1 MCENYDI
8 LIKTILGGAAMRFED
23 EKDYIMRMIKEMVS
37 VLFSILLG
45 KQYVSVDEERK
56 NGYEVSGTDLNDLL
70 DMIDNGQ
77 INEAENLM
85 LDDIDYSDKKELAA
99 ALLFYQYLSEK
110 KKDFLWDHDY
120 SDEEILDGAKQ
131 ILQKAGY
138 GNIVKIME

>member
-1 MCENYDI
+1 
-8 LIKTILGGAAMRFED
+8 MRFED

-85 LDDIDYSDKKELAA
+85 LDNIDYSDKKELVA

>member
-1 MCENYDI
+1 
-8 LIKTILGGAAMRFED
+8 MRFED

-85 LDDIDYSDKKELAA
+85 LDDIDYSDKKGLAA

-110 KKDFLWDHDY
+110 KKDFLQDHDY

-131 ILQKAGY
+131 VLQKRDMG
-138 GNIVKIME
+138 IS

>member
-1 MCENYDI
+1 
-8 LIKTILGGAAMRFED
+8 MRFED

-85 LDDIDYSDKKELAA
+85 LDDIDYSDKKGLAA

-138 GNIVKIME
+138 RKDYGIELYMIERQYDERKKLQ

>member
-1 MCENYDI
+1 
-8 LIKTILGGAAMRFED
+8 MRFED

-85 LDDIDYSDKKELAA
+85 LDDIDYSDKKGLAA
-99 ALLFYQYLSEK
+99 LCCSISISLKRRKIFCRITIIRTK
-110 KKDFLWDHDY
+110 KSWKVRNRY
-120 SDEEILDGAKQ
+120 
-131 ILQKAGY
+131 
-138 GNIVKIME
+138 

>member
-1 MCENYDI
+1 MYY
-8 LIKTILGGAAMRFED
+8 F
-23 EKDYIMRMIKEMVS
+23 
-37 VLFSILLG
+37 LFLLG

-85 LDDIDYSDKKELAA
+85 LDDIDYSDKKGLAA

-110 KKDFLWDHDY
+110 KKMIFCGIMIIGRRNPGWCETDIAKSGIWGYRKDY
-120 SDEEILDGAKQ
+120 GIELYMIERQYDERKK
-131 ILQKAGY
+131 LQ
-138 GNIVKIME
+138 

>member
-1 MCENYDI
+1 
-8 LIKTILGGAAMRFED
+8 MRFED

-85 LDDIDYSDKKELAA
+85 LDGIDYSDKKELAA

-110 KKDFLWDHDY
+110 KKDFLQDHDY

-131 ILQKAGY
+131 VLQKAGY
-138 GNIVKIME
+138 GDIVKVME

>member
-1 MCENYDI
+1 
-8 LIKTILGGAAMRFED
+8 MRFED

-85 LDDIDYSDKKELAA
+85 LDDIDYSDKKGLAA

-110 KKDFLWDHDY
+110 KKDFLQDHDY

-131 ILQKAGY
+131 VLKKAGY
-138 GNIVKIME
+138 GDIVKIME

>member
-1 MCENYDI
+1 
-8 LIKTILGGAAMRFED
+8 MRFED

-99 ALLFYQYLSEK
+99 ALLFYQYLTEK
-110 KKDFLWDHDY
+110 KKDFLQDHGY

-131 ILQKAGY
+131 VLQKAGY
-138 GNIVKIME
+138 GDIVKIME

>member
-1 MCENYDI
+1 
-8 LIKTILGGAAMRFED
+8 MRFED

-85 LDDIDYSDKKELAA
+85 LDDIDYSDKKGLAA

-110 KKDFLWDHDY
+110 KKDFLQDHDY
-120 SDEEILDGAKQ
+120 SDEEILEGAKQ
-131 ILQKAGY
+131 VLKKAGY
-138 GNIVKIME
+138 GDIVKIIE

>member
-1 MCENYDI
+1 
-8 LIKTILGGAAMRFED
+8 MRFED

-70 DMIDNGQ
+70 GMIDNGQ

-85 LDDIDYSDKKELAA
+85 LDDIDYSDKKGLAA

-110 KKDFLWDHDY
+110 KKDFLQDHDY
-120 SDEEILDGAKQ
+120 SDEEILEGAKQ
-131 ILQKAGY
+131 AFEKSGIWGYRKDYGIELYMIERQYDERKKLQ
-138 GNIVKIME
+138 

>member
-1 MCENYDI
+1 
-8 LIKTILGGAAMRFED
+8 MRFEY

-85 LDDIDYSDKKELAA
+85 LDGIDYSDKKELAA

-138 GNIVKIME
+138 GDIVKIME

>member
-1 MCENYDI
+1 
-8 LIKTILGGAAMRFED
+8 MRFED

-37 VLFSILLG
+37 VLFSIIFG

-85 LDDIDYSDKKELAA
+85 LDDIDYSDKKELVA

-131 ILQKAGY
+131 VLQKAGY
-138 GNIVKIME
+138 GDIVKIME

>member
-1 MCENYDI
+1 
-8 LIKTILGGAAMRFED
+8 MRFED

-85 LDDIDYSDKKELAA
+85 LDDIDYSDKKGLAA

-110 KKDFLWDHDY
+110 KKDFLQDHDY

-131 ILQKAGY
+131 VLQKAGY
-138 GNIVKIME
+138 GDIEKIME

>member
-1 MCENYDI
+1 
-8 LIKTILGGAAMRFED
+8 MRFED
-23 EKDYIMRMIKEMVS
+23 EKDYIMRMIKEMAS

-85 LDDIDYSDKKELAA
+85 LDDIDYSDKKGLAA

-110 KKDFLWDHDY
+110 KKDFLQDHDY
-120 SDEEILDGAKQ
+120 SDEEILEGAKQ
-131 ILQKAGY
+131 VLKKAGY
-138 GNIVKIME
+138 GDIVKIME

>member
-1 MCENYDI
+1 
-8 LIKTILGGAAMRFED
+8 MRFED

-85 LDDIDYSDKKELAA
+85 LDDIDYSDKKGLAA

-110 KKDFLWDHDY
+110 KKDFLQDHDY

-138 GNIVKIME
+138 GDIVKIME

>member
-1 MCENYDI
+1 
-8 LIKTILGGAAMRFED
+8 MRFED

-85 LDDIDYSDKKELAA
+85 LDDIDYSDKKGLAA

-110 KKDFLWDHDY
+110 KKDFLQDHDY
-120 SDEEILDGAKQ
+120 SDEEILDVAKQ

-138 GNIVKIME
+138 GDIVKIME

>member
-1 MCENYDI
+1 
-8 LIKTILGGAAMRFED
+8 MRFED

-77 INEAENLM
+77 FNEAENLM

-138 GNIVKIME
+138 GDIVKIME

>member
-1 MCENYDI
+1 
-8 LIKTILGGAAMRFED
+8 MRFED

-37 VLFSILLG
+37 VLFSIIFG

-85 LDDIDYSDKKELAA
+85 LDGIDYSDKKELAS

-131 ILQKAGY
+131 VLQKAGY
-138 GNIVKIME
+138 GDIVKVME

>member
-1 MCENYDI
+1 
-8 LIKTILGGAAMRFED
+8 MRFED

-37 VLFSILLG
+37 VLFSIIFG

-70 DMIDNGQ
+70 AMIDNGQ

-85 LDDIDYSDKKELAA
+85 LDDLDYSDKKELAA

-110 KKDFLWDHDY
+110 KRDFLQDHDY
-120 SDEEILDGAKQ
+120 SDEEILEGAKQ
-131 ILQKAGY
+131 VLQKAGY
-138 GNIVKIME
+138 GDIVKVME

>member
-1 MCENYDI
+1 
-8 LIKTILGGAAMRFED
+8 MRFED

-85 LDDIDYSDKKELAA
+85 LDGIDYSDKKELAA

-131 ILQKAGY
+131 VLQKAGY
-138 GNIVKIME
+138 GDIVKIME

>member
-1 MCENYDI
+1 
-8 LIKTILGGAAMRFED
+8 MRFED

-56 NGYEVSGTDLNDLL
+56 NGYDVSGADLIDLL

-85 LDDIDYSDKKELAA
+85 LDDIDYSDKKGLAA

-110 KKDFLWDHDY
+110 KKDFLQDHDY
-120 SDEEILDGAKQ
+120 SDEEILEGAKQ
-131 ILQKAGY
+131 VLKKAGY
-138 GNIVKIME
+138 GDIVKIME

>member
-1 MCENYDI
+1 
-8 LIKTILGGAAMRFED
+8 MRFED

-37 VLFSILLG
+37 VLFSIIFG

-70 DMIDNGQ
+70 AMIDNGQ

-85 LDDIDYSDKKELAA
+85 LDDLDYSDKKELAA

-110 KKDFLWDHDY
+110 KEDFLQDHDY

-131 ILQKAGY
+131 VLQKAGY
-138 GNIVKIME
+138 GDIVKVME

>member
-1 MCENYDI
+1 
-8 LIKTILGGAAMRFED
+8 MRFED

-85 LDDIDYSDKKELAA
+85 LDDIDYSDKKGLAA

-110 KKDFLWDHDY
+110 KKDFLQDHDY

>member
-1 MCENYDI
+1 
-8 LIKTILGGAAMRFED
+8 MRFED

-110 KKDFLWDHDY
+110 KKDFLWDHYY

-131 ILQKAGY
+131 ILQKA
-138 GNIVKIME
+138 

>member
-1 MCENYDI
+1 
-8 LIKTILGGAAMRFED
+8 MRFED

-85 LDDIDYSDKKELAA
+85 LDDIDYSDKKGLAA

-110 KKDFLWDHDY
+110 KKDFLQDHDY
-120 SDEEILDGAKQ
+120 SDEEILEGAKQ
-131 ILQKAGY
+131 VLKKARY
-138 GNIVKIME
+138 GDIVKIME

>member
-1 MCENYDI
+1 
-8 LIKTILGGAAMRFED
+8 MRFED

-37 VLFSILLG
+37 VLFSILLD

-138 GNIVKIME
+138 GDIVKIME

>member
-1 MCENYDI
+1 
-8 LIKTILGGAAMRFED
+8 MRFED

-45 KQYVSVDEERK
+45 KQYVSVYEERK
-56 NGYEVSGTDLNDLL
+56 NVYEVSGTDLNDLL

-138 GNIVKIME
+138 GNSVKIME

>member
-1 MCENYDI
+1 M
-8 LIKTILGGAAMRFED
+8 
-23 EKDYIMRMIKEMVS
+23 
-37 VLFSILLG
+37 G
-45 KQYVSVDEERK
+45 KRLPERK

-138 GNIVKIME
+138 GDIVKIME

>member
-1 MCENYDI
+1 MCENYVI

-85 LDDIDYSDKKELAA
+85 LDDIDYSDKKGLAA

-120 SDEEILDGAKQ
+120 SDEEILEGAKQ

-138 GNIVKIME
+138 GDIVKIME

>member
-1 MCENYDI
+1 
-8 LIKTILGGAAMRFED
+8 MRFED

-37 VLFSILLG
+37 VLFSIIFG

-85 LDDIDYSDKKELAA
+85 LDDLDYSDKKELAA

-110 KKDFLWDHDY
+110 KKDFLQDHDY

-131 ILQKAGY
+131 VLQKAGY
-138 GNIVKIME
+138 GDIVKIMD

>member
-1 MCENYDI
+1 
-8 LIKTILGGAAMRFED
+8 MRFED

-77 INEAENLM
+77 INEEENLM

-138 GNIVKIME
+138 GDIVKIME

>member
-1 MCENYDI
+1 
-8 LIKTILGGAAMRFED
+8 MRFED

-131 ILQKAGY
+131 ILKKAGY

>member
-1 MCENYDI
+1 
-8 LIKTILGGAAMRFED
+8 MRFED

-85 LDDIDYSDKKELAA
+85 LDDLDYSDKKELAA

-110 KKDFLWDHDY
+110 KEVFLRDHDY

-138 GNIVKIME
+138 GDIVKIMD

>member
-1 MCENYDI
+1 
-8 LIKTILGGAAMRFED
+8 MRFED

-37 VLFSILLG
+37 VLSSIIFG

-70 DMIDNGQ
+70 AMIDNGQ

-85 LDDIDYSDKKELAA
+85 LDDLDYSGKKELAA

-110 KKDFLWDHDY
+110 KKDFLQDHDY
-120 SDEEILDGAKQ
+120 SDEEILEGAKQ
-131 ILQKAGY
+131 VLQKAGY
-138 GNIVKIME
+138 GDIVKVME

>member
-1 MCENYDI
+1 
-8 LIKTILGGAAMRFED
+8 MRFED

-99 ALLFYQYLSEK
+99 ALLFYKYLSEK

>member
-1 MCENYDI
+1 
-8 LIKTILGGAAMRFED
+8 MRFED

-77 INEAENLM
+77 IHEAENLM
-85 LDDIDYSDKKELAA
+85 LDDIDYSDKKGLAA

-110 KKDFLWDHDY
+110 KKDFLQDHDY

-131 ILQKAGY
+131 VLQKAGY
-138 GNIVKIME
+138 GDIVKIME

>member
-1 MCENYDI
+1 
-8 LIKTILGGAAMRFED
+8 MRFQD

-110 KKDFLWDHDY
+110 KKDFLWDHDH